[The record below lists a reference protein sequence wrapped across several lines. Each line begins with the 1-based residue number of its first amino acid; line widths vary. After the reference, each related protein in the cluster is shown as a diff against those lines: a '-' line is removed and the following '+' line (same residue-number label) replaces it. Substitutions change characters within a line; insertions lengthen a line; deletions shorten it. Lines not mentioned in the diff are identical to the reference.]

1 MNLAK
6 TTSLETA
13 VEKNYPVYVV
23 YNAET
28 KELLN
33 WFAFGEKMAQLDA
46 ADRCSKT
53 GPDTHD
59 YAEWSKYVIIRER
72 HAAHVADV
80 NAGWRQR

>member
-6 TTSLETA
+6 TNTLESA
-13 VEKNYPVYVV
+13 LEKNYPVYIV
-23 YNAET
+23 YDAVS

-46 ADRCSKT
+46 EDRCAKN

-59 YAEWSKYVIIRER
+59 YAEWSQYVKIRER
-72 HAAHVADV
+72 HAAHLADV
-80 NAGWRQR
+80 NAEWRQR